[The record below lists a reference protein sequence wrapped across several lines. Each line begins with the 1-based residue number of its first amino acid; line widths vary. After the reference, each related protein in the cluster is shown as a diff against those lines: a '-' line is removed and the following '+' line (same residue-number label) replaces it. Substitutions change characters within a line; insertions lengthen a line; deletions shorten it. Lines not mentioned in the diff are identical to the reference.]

1 MTRKTKAGFSLLS
14 AVVLLAVALAV
25 LYPFIRNSSLI
36 RGWLAGGNGGAPP
49 VAVWINKRSGFY
61 YCSDSSVYGKL
72 MPGALMPQP
81 NALQEGYRPAGE
93 TCH

>member
-1 MTRKTKAGFSLLS
+1 MDRKAGSGFSLLG
-14 AVVLLAVALAV
+14 AVLLLAVTLFL
-25 LYPFIRNSSLI
+25 LYPFIRNSSRI
-36 RGWLAGGNGGAPP
+36 RGWLGAGNSGAPP

-72 MPGALMPQP
+72 MPGAFMPQP